1 MYWRVGWRLCHFAC
15 VPVGLM
21 PWIFA
26 LGGLSLARP
35 EEPTA
40 ITIEFDS
47 PAGCSSADSF
57 FEGIRSRTSKV
68 KLAKDGRAVSLLRI
82 RLFRTGTKIRGELR
96 LSDLEGEKET
106 RRVDGATCDE
116 VVEALALTVTLAL
129 DPDAF
134 LSRMS
139 PRDAPLTSAPTL
151 TTAPKPPVSPQPFP
165 VGSTSQWELGVRWT
179 AASVI
184 VPGLTFGPSIR
195 LAFLGDSPEF
205 GPYSLG
211 VSLSYLRNDLLNS
224 PEYGEFG
231 LASLGVEFCPLRS
244 RLAARFGVGVCA
256 LGSGGWLSAN
266 GHAIDHPEATH
277 RSWWEAGFR
286 GLAVL
291 KLRGRLYLGAHW
303 GATIPLFRREFTVN
317 GQPEVVAHSP
327 AVAMHGALGF
337 DYRF

>member
-1 MYWRVGWRLCHFAC
+1 MCHFAG
-15 VPVGLM
+15 VSVGLL

-35 EEPTA
+35 EEATA
-40 ITIEFDS
+40 ISIEFDS

-68 KLAKDGRAVSLLRI
+68 KLAKDGHAVSLLRI
-82 RLFRTGTKIRGELR
+82 RLFRAGTKIKGELR

-106 RRVDGATCDE
+106 RKVDGATCDE

-134 LSRMS
+134 ISRMS
-139 PRDAPLTSAPTL
+139 PRDGQLTSAPTL
-151 TTAPKPPVSPQPFP
+151 TGPPKPPVSAAQPSQS
-165 VGSTSQWELGVRWT
+165 GSTSQWELGVRWA
-179 AASVI
+179 AASV
-184 VPGLTFGPSIR
+184 VLPGLSFGPAIR
-195 LAFLGDSPEF
+195 LAYFGDPPEF
-205 GPYSLG
+205 GPFSLG
-211 VSLSYLRNDLLNS
+211 VSLSYLRNDLLSS

-244 RLAARFGVGVCA
+244 RLAARFGVGLCA
-256 LGSGGWLSAN
+256 LGAGGWLSAK
-266 GHAIDHPEATH
+266 GLAIDHPESTR
-277 RSWWEAGFR
+277 RSWWEAGIG

-291 KLRGRLYLGAHW
+291 KLRGRLTLGANL

-317 GQPEVVAHSP
+317 GQPEIVAHSP
-327 AVAMHGALGF
+327 TVALHGALGF